1 MNNIFDSI
9 QIRRPKASNFDLS
22 HERKFTCNMGDLV
35 PILCEEILPGDRWKM
50 NSEVFM
56 RLMPLISPVMHRV
69 NVYTHFFFVPYR
81 LIWDNYQKFITGGED
96 GSQNA
101 VIPYIQLAEDSN
113 YLNPGSLAD
122 YLGVSVYDQSE
133 GNTLKINTLAFRAYQ
148 LIYNEYYRDQTL
160 NAAVA
165 FGKGDGA
172 EITPINSLME
182 VRKRAWEKDYFTS
195 ALPWTQRSTN
205 EVTIPIGNSAVVN
218 YVDNNND
225 QLVRKAD
232 GSLTDTYE
240 LLGNGSDGR
249 LVQGGG
255 ESRYIDPNGTL
266 IADLAGAT
274 ATSVNQL
281 RAAFRLQEWFEKNAR
296 AGSRYIEQ
304 ILSHF
309 GVRVPDHR
317 LQRPEYLGG
326 GKSPIVISEVLQTSQ
341 SDTTPQGN
349 LAGHGMSVGNTHSW
363 NRSFQEHGFVIG
375 IMSTL
380 PRTSY
385 QQGTRRHFFK
395 ETRYELAWPEFAN
408 LGEQEL
414 FQGELACQGGHE
426 KDTFGYQAR
435 YSEYKFIPSSVHGQ
449 MKETLEFWHMGRIF
463 ETPPVLN
470 GEFVSSSP
478 THRVFAVTDPSEHK
492 LIVQIFNSIKAI
504 RPLPYFGSPSII

>member
-1 MNNIFDSI
+1 MNIFDQI
-9 QIRRPKASNFDLS
+9 QIRRPKASIFDLS

-35 PILCEEILPGDRWKM
+35 PILCEEILPGDKWKM

-101 VIPYIQLAEDSN
+101 VIPYIQLTEDST

-133 GNTLKINTLAFRAYQ
+133 GNTIKINSLAFRAYQ

-160 NAAVA
+160 NPAVP

-172 EITPINSLME
+172 EITPLNSLMA

-205 EVTIPIGNSAVVN
+205 EVQLPLAGQAPVLYDDSTTSRQTYRLNSDNSVVVDSLYSGPSGLASSGNP
-218 YVDNNND
+218 
-225 QLVRKAD
+225 
-232 GSLTDTYE
+232 TH
-240 LLGNGSDGR
+240 
-249 LVQGGG
+249 
-255 ESRYIDPNGTL
+255 IDPEGTL
-266 IADLAGAT
+266 VADLSGVS

-281 RAAFRLQEWFEKNAR
+281 RAALRLQEWFEKNAR

-363 NRSFQEHGFVIG
+363 NRMFQEHGFVIG

-414 FQGELACQGGHE
+414 YQGELACQGGHE

-449 MKETLEFWHMGRIF
+449 MKESLEFWHMGRIF

-478 THRVFAVTDPSEHK
+478 THRVFAVTDPNEHK